1 MKRSLLIVAVGVL
14 LLVQMNFGQK
24 LPAKP
29 VPKTKVPAKPVSIAY
44 PKLKVQAEALAKATV
59 GGDFAKVAGFT
70 FPKVVEAFGGKDKMV
85 GVLQNDSAE
94 MKAEGFELLTMTIG
108 EIKQTAKIDNE
119 IFAIVPVRIT
129 IKSPDGKEAGE
140 SSLVGISS
148 DNGVNWKFI
157 DGINQ
162 ERFKAMF
169 PKAAE
174 MLRIPDEKPPQPIA
188 NE

>member
-1 MKRSLLIVAVGVL
+1 MKRILFIVAVSVL
-14 LLVQMNFGQK
+14 LLVQTNFGQK
-24 LPAKP
+24 LPAKTA
-29 VPKTKVPAKPVSIAY
+29 PKTKVPAKPAIIVY
-44 PKLKVQAEALAKATV
+44 PKLKIQAEALAKATV
-59 GGDFAKVAGFT
+59 SGDFAKVADFT

-85 GVLQNDSAE
+85 GVLQNDSAQ
-94 MKAEGFELLTMTIG
+94 MKAEGFEVLTMTIG
-108 EIKQTAKIDNE
+108 EIKQTAKVDNE

-157 DGINQ
+157 SGINQ

-174 MLRIPDEKPPQPIA
+174 TLRIPDEKPPQPIE